1 MSACSLSS
9 AWSGVF
15 RLIKRLAAKRK
26 GGKKDPE
33 SIQISCAD
41 NSLSFGQLLV
51 SCKPEPKGVDFVEK
65 AFSIQHLACKMH
77 CVWAQWLWV
86 WEWVSNF
93 ILKLMWKEEGK
104 RCSQR
109 KSSEHK
115 SKISK
120 SVKSFEA
127 QKDINKHICM
137 RITWTELLLS
147 K

>member
-1 MSACSLSS
+1 
-9 AWSGVF
+9 
-15 RLIKRLAAKRK
+15 
-26 GGKKDPE
+26 
-33 SIQISCAD
+33 
-41 NSLSFGQLLV
+41 
-51 SCKPEPKGVDFVEK
+51 
-65 AFSIQHLACKMH
+65 
-77 CVWAQWLWV
+77 
-86 WEWVSNF
+86 
-93 ILKLMWKEEGK
+93 MWKEEGK